1 MLISMLAWF
10 FRFGLFA
17 YGNPGGGLWMIV
29 LSCIVYG
36 MAFDFFN
43 ISGSL
48 FVETQSDP
56 AIRASTQGLFMMM
69 TNGIGAVLG
78 SSVSGIVIDQ
88 FFTYAD
94 NSKDWH
100 GIWISFALY
109 ALVVAILFM
118 IFFRHKHNPQ
128 LIGSKL

>member
-1 MLISMLAWF
+1 
-10 FRFGLFA
+10 
-17 YGNPGGGLWMIV
+17 
-29 LSCIVYG
+29 

-56 AIRASTQGLFMMM
+56 SIRASAQGLFMMM

-109 ALVVAILFM
+109 ALVVAFLFLILFK
-118 IFFRHKHNPQ
+118 HKHSPQ
-128 LIGSKL
+128 LIESKL